1 MLNKTLLAV
10 SLAGIVGMAGSA
22 FAQDYGNGPR
32 APAAP
37 NANEDRIVVAERVV
51 SENPTVIERQVVVG
65 KIMRLPE
72 RNPGISKIG
81 GTVGGAIGGYYIVG
95 TTPELNVPL
104 DIPPDAYQR

>member
-10 SLAGIVGMAGSA
+10 SLAGIVGAAGSA
-22 FAQDYGNGPR
+22 FAQDYGSGPS
-32 APAAP
+32 APGASYADK
-37 NANEDRIVVAERVV
+37 DRVVVAERVV
-51 SENPTVIERQVVVG
+51 SENPTVIERQVVIG

-95 TTPELNVPL
+95 TTPALNVPL
-104 DIPPDAYQR
+104 DIPPDAYTR